1 MKFCVNLLLF
11 VFLTFLSTPTIVSVI
26 EKSCDTTIFFTMSEE
41 ECHKEIKLAVVA
53 IAHSYELSDI
63 SATSSSLIVSEN
75 LSRHDHISAAIF
87 IPPPDQ
93 I

>member
-26 EKSCDTTIFFTMSEE
+26 EKNCDTTAFFTMTEE

-53 IAHSYELSDI
+53 VAHSYDLMDI
-63 SATSSSLIVSEN
+63 SAISSSLIISEN
-75 LSRHDHISAAIF
+75 LLRHDHISAAIF

-93 I
+93 V